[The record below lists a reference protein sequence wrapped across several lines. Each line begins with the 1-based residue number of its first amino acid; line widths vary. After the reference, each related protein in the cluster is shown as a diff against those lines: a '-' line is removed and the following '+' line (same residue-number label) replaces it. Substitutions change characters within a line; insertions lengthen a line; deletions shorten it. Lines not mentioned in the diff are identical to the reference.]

1 MKKNWTPVLIGLA
14 LLAGLTLLIVPRLT
28 LGGDGG
34 GESNGSGPER
44 SALTVDLH
52 VVVSGPL
59 QDRTVTT
66 GSLLANES
74 VEIRTEASGRLV
86 EIGFD
91 EGGSVSRGD
100 LLVKVNDR
108 DLQARLR
115 QVESQSDLLR
125 QREFRQVRLLEE
137 GGVRAE
143 DLEETRNEMEV
154 LEAEK
159 DMVRAEIEKTEVRAP
174 FSGRVGLRE
183 VSPGSFINSDTHV
196 TTLQAMDPLRLDLS
210 IPARYADR
218 VQEGTPV
225 RFRVEGS
232 DEAHE
237 AVIYAIDP
245 GLETGTR
252 TLRLRARTDNPD
264 GRLRPGGFATVEVIF
279 AEQDD
284 ALTVPSIAV
293 RADADGTRVFVY
305 RGGEAEAVPV
315 RVGIRTRDAVQVVE
329 GLSPGDSVI
338 TTGFQRLRSGMEVQ
352 AAEITEG
359 GMEFEDSLL
368 DEALPAPDGGT
379 GGSDARIGGP
389 DADAG
394 AQVWDEDAAGGR
406 GP

>member
-14 LLAGLTLLIVPRLT
+14 LLAGLTFLIVPRLT

-34 GESNGSGPER
+34 GEQNGPGPDR
-44 SALTVDLH
+44 SSLTVDLH
-52 VVVSGPL
+52 VVEPGVL

-86 EIGFD
+86 EIGFE
-91 EGGSVSRGD
+91 EGGFVSEGD

-115 QVESQSDLLR
+115 QLESQSDLLR

-143 DLEETRNEMEV
+143 DLDETRNELEV

-159 DMVRAEIEKTEVRAP
+159 DMVRADIEKTEVRAP

-183 VSPGSFINSDTHV
+183 VSPGSYITSETHI
-196 TTLQAMDPLRLDLS
+196 TTLQALDPLRLDLS
-210 IPARYADR
+210 VPARYADR
-218 VQEGTPV
+218 VQEGTGV

-232 DEAHE
+232 GDEHE

-279 AEQDD
+279 DEQDD

-293 RADADGTRVFVY
+293 RADAEGSRVFVY

-315 RVGIRTRDAVQVVE
+315 TLGIRTRDAVQIVE

-338 TTGFQRLRSGMEVQ
+338 TTGFQRLRSGMEV
-352 AAEITEG
+352 APAEITEG
-359 GMEFEDSLL
+359 AVETEDSLL
-368 DEALPAPDGGT
+368 DEALPDPDGV
-379 GGSDARIGGP
+379 IGDP
-389 DADAG
+389 DAG
-394 AQVWDEDAAGGR
+394 AAGEGGGETGAGG
-406 GP
+406 GGS